1 MFFHSRVSGTTV
13 LAVVAMLSLALYFC
27 VTTSNADLLRWQLQC
42 CFGVMAAVAAR
53 YVVFRVRTLRKT
65 RKLMKLVRPG
75 WE

>member
-1 MFFHSRVSGTTV
+1 MFFRSRVSGTAV
-13 LAVVAMLSLALYFC
+13 LAVVAMLSLALYFR

-42 CFGVMAAVAAR
+42 CFGAVAAVAAL
-53 YVVFRVRTLRKT
+53 YMVLRVRALRNT